1 VMATASRSLAVTGA
15 REIAAEFALDAAELD
30 SACRDLTRS
39 NAEELRRRIQHN
51 AMTGVHGPNQGHIPG
66 TGPGPNV
73 VTGDY
78 VRSWEIDHGPVGA
91 QVWTDAPQANRLEYG
106 FHGVDSAGRRF
117 NQPAYP
123 HIAPAVDGVEERMG
137 RQLDGIVAGL
147 VRGVGFGA
155 GAVFSG

>member
-1 VMATASRSLAVTGA
+1 MATASRSLAVTGA

-51 AMTGVHGPNQGHIPG
+51 AMTGVHGPREGHIPG

-78 VRSWEIDHGPVGA
+78 VRSWEVDHGPVA
-91 QVWTDAPQANRLEYG
+91 ARVWTDAPQANRLEHG
-106 FHGVDSAGRRF
+106 FWGMTDSLGRTF
-117 NQPAYP
+117 HQPAYP
-123 HIAPAVDGVEERMG
+123 HIGPAVDGVEERME

-147 VRGVGFGA
+147 VRGVGVGG